1 MVPRLLIQTSAQA
14 LIETTAQRLIAAAQE
29 SIAARGTFSLALAG
43 GSTPK
48 ALYQLLASEPWR
60 DRIEWSKVHV
70 FFGDERAVPPDD
82 EYSNDRMAC
91 EALLNH
97 VPIPRANVH
106 RMRGEC
112 EDLDSA
118 ARDYEEQLREHFPL
132 DLVLL
137 GMGDDGHTASLF
149 PHSPALRENEK
160 LCVATPVASLE
171 PHVRRLT
178 LTLPAINAAHQVW
191 LLVTGSGKAARL
203 QQVLAG
209 MENDAR
215 DAESTPIQGVAPSGE
230 YLWLLDEAAAHLLS
244 GRNQNGAQTLSAP

>member
-1 MVPRLLIQTSAQA
+1 MTPHLLIQNSAPA
-14 LIETTAQRLIAAAQE
+14 IVETTAQRLIAAAQE
-29 SIAARGTFSLALAG
+29 SIAARDAFSFVLSG

-60 DRIEWSKVHV
+60 GRIEWSKVHV

-82 EYSNDRMAC
+82 EYSNYRMAC
-91 EALLNH
+91 EALLGS
-97 VPIPRANVH
+97 VPIPPQNVH
-106 RMRGEC
+106 RMRGES
-112 EDLDSA
+112 EDLQSA
-118 ARDYEEQLREHFPL
+118 ARGYEEQLRKYSPL

-178 LTLPAINAAHQVW
+178 LTFPAINASRRVW

-203 QQVLAG
+203 QQVHAG
-209 MENDAR
+209 LESGTR
-215 DAESTPIQGVAPSGE
+215 DVPSTPVQGIAPTGE
-230 YLWLLDEAAAHLLS
+230 YLWLLDEAAAQLIS
-244 GRNQNGAQTLSAP
+244 ERNPSNIQALNAP